1 MQGVGILLAVSMAG
15 ILMLIFRSSIE
26 TDPLMLDHVWR
37 LMVGFG
43 CVPAFIALYFRLT
56 IQESPRYTADVKLDV
71 QKANQHAQAALDN
84 GQTIFDP
91 LHPPVHLGERATR
104 PNTWKD
110 FRQYFFA
117 QWKHFK
123 VLFAGCVCWFLLDI
137 AFYGLTLNQSMVLEV
152 ITPHRNTTE
161 VYPTMW
167 NLVRGNFII
176 ALLGTVPGY
185 DTTNRTEHR
194 RRAHF
199 TFQILVHG
207 LLSRAHGSYQ
217 NSTSGLCYAHAD
229 ICHHIGRLS
238 LYHCSTYSLLA
249 SLWLGSILL
258 QFRS

>member
-1 MQGVGILLAVSMAG
+1 MIAAVFAMQGVGILLAVSIGA
-15 ILMLIFRSSIE
+15 ITMLIFRTSIE
-26 TDPLMLDHVWR
+26 NDPYMLDYVWR

-43 CVPAFIALYFRLT
+43 CVPACIALYFRLT

-71 QKANQHAQAALDN
+71 HKANKHAQAALHN

-91 LHPPVHLGERATR
+91 LDPQVQSSERVAR

-110 FRQYFFA
+110 FRQYFFG

-152 ITPHRNTTE
+152 ITPHSNTTQ

-176 ALLGTVPGY
+176 ALLGTVPG
-185 DTTNRTEHR
+185 
-194 RRAHF
+194 
-199 TFQILVHG
+199 
-207 LLSRAHGSYQ
+207 
-217 NSTSGLCYAHAD
+217 
-229 ICHHIGRLS
+229 
-238 LYHCSTYSLLA
+238 
-249 SLWLGSILL
+249 
-258 QFRS
+258 